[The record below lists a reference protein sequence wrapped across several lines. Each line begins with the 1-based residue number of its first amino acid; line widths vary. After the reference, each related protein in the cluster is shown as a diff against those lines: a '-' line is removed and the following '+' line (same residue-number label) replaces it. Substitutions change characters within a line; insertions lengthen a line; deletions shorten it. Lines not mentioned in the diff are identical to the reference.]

1 MAILTN
7 QPGNDAGCQCRQCGD
22 AEPAKDTDRGV
33 PDDNA
38 RVIKVMGTGCRRC
51 RQLHANA
58 LEAARRIGD
67 TVRVEYVTDMAEIAA
82 AGVMSVPALIVDDG
96 IVSSGTVPSA
106 DEIERILR

>member
-1 MAILTN
+1 MAIFAN

-22 AEPAKDTDRGV
+22 ADPAKDADRGT
-33 PDDNA
+33 PAGNA
-38 RVIKVMGTGCRRC
+38 RTVKVMGTGCRRC

-58 LEAARRIGD
+58 LEAASRIGD
-67 TVRVEYVTDMAEIAA
+67 TVQVEYITDMAEIAA
-82 AGVMSVPALIVDDG
+82 AGVMSVPALIVDDN